1 MPERVTTVEGRTVG
15 VVMRWLRAW
24 PDWLLI
30 VAFLA
35 LAVIAALAG
44 TLDDWLRAAM
54 AIAFVAIAASLI
66 ARLRRE
72 RAAVPPTDDTPAP

>member
-35 LAVIAALAG
+35 LAVLAALAG

-54 AIAFVAIAASLI
+54 AVAFVAIAASLI
-66 ARLRRE
+66 ARFRRE
-72 RAAVPPTDDTPAP
+72 HPTAPPTDDTPAP